1 VKLKL
6 NFIKLSK
13 TEITSFVLT
22 LIATL
27 IGVLLAISL
36 SNSEAAKKEKED
48 TVKLLNSAN
57 IIVKGTS
64 NYTRELDSYI
74 TNLKDTVHVDS
85 TAIRRIEKQNPI
97 PYPDLLESIIAND
110 IVSKNLS
117 QYTHTEI
124 YIYLLNLR
132 KLAAYKSI
140 NYYQKSLE
148 ELELLLELESKFQED
163 EINLN
168 QLKKEFAKGR
178 NELAKKYRDKN
189 VTELNN

>member
-1 VKLKL
+1 MKLKL